1 MVPYSPIKSLEFSF
15 NQSGA
20 AIQNVVVVALKERL
34 KQPGVL
40 AASMDLFCFYRGRL
54 LPETYAFCAL

>member
-20 AIQNVVVVALKERL
+20 TIQNDVVVALIERL
-34 KQPGVL
+34 KKPGVL

-54 LPETYAFCAL
+54 LPERYAFCAL